1 MKFLSE
7 KHKLR
12 FEELTK
18 DIHPGD
24 KERLVAMFVFAG
36 NDSLYSKSSKLYDFK
51 KNEFVF
57 DIKENEEGEN
67 KICWKTYLSSS
78 EEKLALL
85 ALSLYGARDHVGIY
99 ELFRCLDNN
108 NTELALNAIKYAF
121 S

>member
-1 MKFLSE
+1 MKFLNE

-18 DIHPGD
+18 SIHPGD

-36 NDSLYSKSSKLYDFK
+36 NDALYSKSSKLYDFK
-51 KNEFVF
+51 KNEFIF
-57 DIKENEEGEN
+57 DVKENEEGEN
-67 KICWKTYLSSS
+67 EIWWKASLSSS

-85 ALSLYGARDHVGIY
+85 ALSLYGARNHVGVY
-99 ELFRCLDNN
+99 ELFRCLDDK
-108 NTELALNAIKYAF
+108 NTRLALNAIEYAF